1 LIYILVRRK
10 EMRVG
15 ETLQNRVFN
24 HLNIII
30 FCNRKVVGVIL
41 SDSKFEGLTIRNN
54 QTEEKV
60 KGLLYATCHISN
72 TDLLKERL

>member
-15 ETLQNRVFN
+15 ETLQNRVFS
-24 HLNIII
+24 HFKIII
-30 FCNRKVVGVIL
+30 LCNRKVVGVIL
-41 SDSKFEGLTIRNN
+41 SDSKLEGLTIRNN

-60 KGLLYATCHISN
+60 IGLFYAICHISN
-72 TDLLKERL
+72 TDLFKERL